1 MYNNIKMD
9 KFLYLVL
16 FYVRMNVENE
26 VGKMRLN
33 NKGFSLIEILS
44 VILILSIILA
54 IAIPNTTY
62 SIKKGE
68 SKISSINDEVI
79 LSSANLYVEEF
90 QVELNWYMD
99 NNLRTTCFSTYK
111 LEEKGYLTN
120 DNLKSYSDKYIKV
133 VQNNGLNSYYFTDTC
148 NNL

>member
-1 MYNNIKMD
+1 MD

-16 FYVRMNVENE
+16 FYVRINVENE
-26 VGKMRLN
+26 VDRMRLN

-54 IAIPNTTY
+54 IAIPDTTY

-68 SKISSINDEVI
+68 DKISSINDEVI
-79 LSSANLYVEEF
+79 LSAANIYVEEF
-90 QVELNWYMD
+90 QDELNWYMD
-99 NNLRTTCFSTYK
+99 NNLKIACFPTYK

-120 DNLKSYSDKYIKV
+120 DNLKSYRGKYIKV
-133 VQNNGLNSYYFTDTC
+133 MQNNGLNSYYFTDTC

>member
-1 MYNNIKMD
+1 
-9 KFLYLVL
+9 
-16 FYVRMNVENE
+16 
-26 VGKMRLN
+26 MRLN

-54 IAIPNTTY
+54 IAIPDTTY

-68 SKISSINDEVI
+68 DKISSINDEVI
-79 LSSANLYVEEF
+79 LSAANIYVEEF
-90 QVELNWYMD
+90 QDELNWYMD
-99 NNLRTTCFSTYK
+99 NNLNIACFSTYK

-120 DNLKSYSDKYIKV
+120 DNLKSYRGKYIKV
-133 VQNNGLNSYYFTDTC
+133 MQNNGLNSYYFTDTC

>member
-1 MYNNIKMD
+1 
-9 KFLYLVL
+9 
-16 FYVRMNVENE
+16 
-26 VGKMRLN
+26 MRLN

-68 SKISSINDEVI
+68 EKISMINDDVI
-79 LSSANLYVEEF
+79 LESANIYTYEF
-90 QVELNWYMD
+90 QDELNWDID
-99 NNLRTTCFSTYK
+99 NNLKIACFSTYK
-111 LEEKGYLTN
+111 LEEKGYLTE
-120 DNLKSYSDKYIKV
+120 DNLKGYFDKYIKV
-133 VQNNGLNSYYFTDTC
+133 IQNNGLNSYYFTDTC

>member
-1 MYNNIKMD
+1 
-9 KFLYLVL
+9 
-16 FYVRMNVENE
+16 
-26 VGKMRLN
+26 MRLN

-44 VILILSIILA
+44 VILILSIIFA

-68 SKISSINDEVI
+68 NKISSINDEVI

-120 DNLKSYSDKYIKV
+120 DNLKRYSDKYIKV

>member
-1 MYNNIKMD
+1 
-9 KFLYLVL
+9 
-16 FYVRMNVENE
+16 
-26 VGKMRLN
+26 MRLN

-54 IAIPNTTY
+54 IAIPDTTY

-68 SKISSINDEVI
+68 DKISSINDDVI
-79 LSSANLYVEEF
+79 LSTANIYVEEF
-90 QVELNWYMD
+90 QDELNWYTD
-99 NNLRTTCFSTYK
+99 NNLKITCFSTYK

-120 DNLKSYSDKYIKV
+120 DNLKSYRGKYIKV
-133 VQNNGLNSYYFTDTC
+133 MQNNGLNSYYFTDAC

>member
-1 MYNNIKMD
+1 MD
-9 KFLYLVL
+9 KFLYLVI
-16 FYVRMNVENE
+16 FYVRINIENE
-26 VGKMRLN
+26 VDRMRLN

-54 IAIPNTTY
+54 IAIPDTTY

-68 SKISSINDEVI
+68 DKISSINDEVI
-79 LSSANLYVEEF
+79 LSAANIYVEEF
-90 QVELNWYMD
+90 QDELNWYMD
-99 NNLRTTCFSTYK
+99 NNFKIACFSTYK

-120 DNLKSYSDKYIKV
+120 DNLKSYRGKYIKV
-133 VQNNGLNSYYFTDTC
+133 MQNNGLNSYYFTDTC

>member
-1 MYNNIKMD
+1 
-9 KFLYLVL
+9 
-16 FYVRMNVENE
+16 
-26 VGKMRLN
+26 
-33 NKGFSLIEILS
+33 
-44 VILILSIILA
+44 
-54 IAIPNTTY
+54 
-62 SIKKGE
+62 
-68 SKISSINDEVI
+68 
-79 LSSANLYVEEF
+79 
-90 QVELNWYMD
+90 MD

>member
-1 MYNNIKMD
+1 
-9 KFLYLVL
+9 
-16 FYVRMNVENE
+16 
-26 VGKMRLN
+26 MRLN

-54 IAIPNTTY
+54 IAIPDTTY

-68 SKISSINDEVI
+68 DKISSINDEVI
-79 LSSANLYVEEF
+79 LSAANIYVEEF
-90 QVELNWYMD
+90 QDELNWYMD
-99 NNLRTTCFSTYK
+99 NNLKIAYFSTYK

-120 DNLKSYSDKYIKV
+120 DNLKSYRGKYIKV
-133 VQNNGLNSYYFTDTC
+133 MRHNGLNSYYFTDTC

>member
-1 MYNNIKMD
+1 MD

-16 FYVRMNVENE
+16 FYVRINIENE
-26 VGKMRLN
+26 VDRMRLN

-54 IAIPNTTY
+54 IAIPDTTY

-68 SKISSINDEVI
+68 DKISSINDDVI
-79 LSSANLYVEEF
+79 LSTANIYVEEF
-90 QVELNWYMD
+90 QDELNWYTD
-99 NNLRTTCFSTYK
+99 NNLKITCFSTYK

-120 DNLKSYSDKYIKV
+120 DNLKSYRGKYIKV
-133 VQNNGLNSYYFTDTC
+133 MQNNGLNSYYFTDAC

>member
-1 MYNNIKMD
+1 MD

-16 FYVRMNVENE
+16 FYVRINIENE
-26 VGKMRLN
+26 VDRMRLN

-54 IAIPNTTY
+54 IAIPDTTY

-68 SKISSINDEVI
+68 DKISSINDEVI
-79 LSSANLYVEEF
+79 LSAANIYVEEF
-90 QVELNWYMD
+90 QDELNWYMD
-99 NNLRTTCFSTYK
+99 KNLKITCFSTYK

-120 DNLKSYSDKYIKV
+120 DNLKSYRGKYIKV
-133 VQNNGLNSYYFTDTC
+133 MQNNGLNSYYFTDTC

>member
-1 MYNNIKMD
+1 MD

-16 FYVRMNVENE
+16 FYVRINIENE
-26 VGKMRLN
+26 VDRMRLN

-54 IAIPNTTY
+54 IAIPDTTY

-68 SKISSINDEVI
+68 DKISSINDEVI
-79 LSSANLYVEEF
+79 LSAANIYVEEF
-90 QVELNWYMD
+90 QDELNWYMD
-99 NNLRTTCFSTYK
+99 NNLKIACFSTYK

-120 DNLKSYSDKYIKV
+120 DNLKSYRDKYIKV
-133 VQNNGLNSYYFTDTC
+133 MQNNGLNSYYFTDAC

>member
-1 MYNNIKMD
+1 
-9 KFLYLVL
+9 
-16 FYVRMNVENE
+16 
-26 VGKMRLN
+26 MRLN

-54 IAIPNTTY
+54 IAIPDTTY

-68 SKISSINDEVI
+68 DKISSINDEVI
-79 LSSANLYVEEF
+79 LSAANIYVEEF
-90 QVELNWYMD
+90 QDELNWYMD
-99 NNLRTTCFSTYK
+99 NNLKIACFSTYK

-120 DNLKSYSDKYIKV
+120 DNLNSYRGKYIKV
-133 VQNNGLNSYYFTDTC
+133 MQNNGLNSYYFTDTC